1 MRAPGPLRVLGPR
14 RLALR
19 RLTEDLPLKA
29 VALGVAAI
37 LWVTVAQAAERET
50 TIEFDGRIPVER
62 PEVPVGHVLRGQL
75 GDVAVKLR
83 GTPGALA
90 AISRESLRATIDISV
105 LAATRGEPQ
114 EAPVRVTVAS
124 ETVKVVDATPASV
137 SVRVEKLTTRTLP
150 VQVRY
155 ANEVPRGFV
164 PGDAKVSPAEVSL
177 TGPESAV
184 AAVAAVYATVRFGDV
199 ALDLVQAAQAH
210 AVDQSGAQVDGV
222 IAEPSAVQVSVALL
236 PTSTTRTLPVI
247 WDLRGAVAAGYWVSR
262 VTTDPAAITVR
273 GEPGTLSGLERIAAA
288 SVDVSGL
295 TASRTVRA
303 PLLMPGGVAMLQPV
317 DASVTVT
324 VTPLTG
330 TRPFP
335 LVAVQATGLAAT
347 QVAEIDPRTVEV
359 IVAGPVPALNAI
371 AADQVSASVDVGGRP
386 PGTYQLDVTVRVPQG
401 VTIQG
406 VQPARV
412 AVTIRNR

>member
-1 MRAPGPLRVLGPR
+1 MLGPR

-19 RLTEDLPLKA
+19 RLAEDLPLKA

-37 LWVTVAQAAERET
+37 LWVTVAQAAARET

-62 PEVPVGHVLRGQL
+62 PEVPQGHVLRGQL
-75 GDVAVKLR
+75 GEVAVKLR
-83 GTPGALA
+83 GTPAALE

-124 ETVKVVDATPASV
+124 ETVKVVDVTPASV

-164 PGDAKVSPAEVSL
+164 PGEAKVAPAEVAV
-177 TGPESAV
+177 TGPESVV

-199 ALDLVQAAQAH
+199 ALDLVQAAQAQ
-210 AVDQSGAQVDGV
+210 AVDQSGAQVEGV
-222 IAEPSAVQVSVALL
+222 TAEPAAVQVSVALL

-247 WDLRGAVAAGYWVSR
+247 WDLRGAVAAGYWISR
-262 VTTDPAAITVR
+262 VTTEPAAITVR
-273 GEPGTLSGLERIAAA
+273 GEPGTLSALERISTAA
-288 SVDVSGL
+288 VDVGGL
-295 TASRTVRA
+295 TASRTVRV
-303 PLLMPGGVAMLQPV
+303 PLLMPDSVAMLQPIE
-317 DASVTVT
+317 ASVTVT
-324 VTPLTG
+324 VAPLTG

-335 LVAVQATGLAAT
+335 LVAVQAVGLSDT
-347 QVAEIDPRTVEV
+347 QIAEVEPRTVEV
-359 IVAGPVPALNAI
+359 IVAGTVPALNAI
-371 AADQVSASVDVGGRP
+371 TAEQVSAAVDVGGRP
-386 PGTYQLDVTVRVPQG
+386 PGTYQLDVAVRVPQG
-401 VTIQG
+401 VTIQS

-412 AVTIRNR
+412 TVTIRNR

>member
-1 MRAPGPLRVLGPR
+1 MLGPR

-19 RLTEDLPLKA
+19 RLAEDLPLKA

-37 LWVTVAQAAERET
+37 LWVTVAQAAARET

-62 PEVPVGHVLRGQL
+62 PEVPQGHVLRGQL
-75 GDVAVKLR
+75 GEVAVKLR
-83 GTPGALA
+83 GTPAALE

-124 ETVKVVDATPASV
+124 ETVKVVDVTPASV

-164 PGDAKVSPAEVSL
+164 PGEAKVAPAEVAV
-177 TGPESAV
+177 TGPESVV

-199 ALDLVQAAQAH
+199 ALDLVQAAQAQ
-210 AVDQSGAQVDGV
+210 AVDQSGAQVEGV
-222 IAEPSAVQVSVALL
+222 TAEPAAVQVSVALL

-247 WDLRGAVAAGYWVSR
+247 WDLRGAVAAGYWISR
-262 VTTDPAAITVR
+262 VTTEPAAITVR
-273 GEPGTLSGLERIAAA
+273 GEPGTLSALERISTAA
-288 SVDVSGL
+288 VDVGGL
-295 TASRTVRA
+295 TASRTVRV
-303 PLLMPGGVAMLQPV
+303 PLLMPDSVAMLQPV
-317 DASVTVT
+317 EASVTVT
-324 VTPLTG
+324 VAPLTG

-335 LVAVQATGLAAT
+335 LVAVQAVGLSDT
-347 QVAEIDPRTVEV
+347 QIAEVEPRTVEV
-359 IVAGPVPALNAI
+359 IVAGTVPALNAI
-371 AADQVSASVDVGGRP
+371 TAEQVSAAVDVGGRP
-386 PGTYQLDVTVRVPQG
+386 PGTYQLDVAVRVPQG
-401 VTIQG
+401 VTIQS

-412 AVTIRNR
+412 TVTIRNR